1 MSENLSAFLASKK
14 PEDDEAGEG
23 GEDVNPEEEV
33 KGDWKAVDLPEV
45 EIKSGEEDKDLIYKG
60 RGKLYRWHEDQWKER
75 GTGDVKL
82 LRDKTTQK
90 VTLVMRQDS
99 TKKVVANFLIEQ
111 DPLCV
116 LTPHAGSDKAWLWM
130 AHDYSEGEVKREK
143 FAMRFGNPEKTQ
155 EFKKAFDDAKKF
167 NNCLKTGEPA
177 VPAPVIEEA
186 KSGDGN

>member
-14 PEDDEAGEG
+14 DEDEEA

-60 RGKLYRWHEDQWKER
+60 RGKLYRWHEEQWKER

-82 LRDKTTQK
+82 LRDKSTQK

-99 TKKVVANFLIEQ
+99 TKKVVANFLLEE
-111 DPLCV
+111 DPLCSLV
-116 LTPHAGSDKAWLWM
+116 PHAGSDKAWLWI
-130 AHDYSEGEVKREK
+130 AHDFSEAEPAREK
-143 FAMRFGNPEKTQ
+143 FALRFGTPEKSQ
-155 EFKKAFDDAKKF
+155 EFKKAFDDAKHF
-167 NNCLKTGEPA
+167 NHCLRTGEHA
-177 VPAPVIEEA
+177 DPAPVIEEV
-186 KSGDGN
+186 KTSEKE